1 MNHHLL
7 SLVNDGSFGAG
18 AIGRV
23 QSNFINGPS
32 TLTNGVDLYLQYE
45 TDMGDGMLTAGLEAN
60 YVAKYSVDAY
70 MKGNVEIAA
79 AYDCAGFFNIENTCR
94 DKYFQY

>member
-1 MNHHLL
+1 
-7 SLVNDGSFGAG
+7 
-18 AIGRV
+18 
-23 QSNFINGPS
+23 
-32 TLTNGVDLYLQYE
+32 
-45 TDMGDGMLTAGLEAN
+45 MGDGMLTAGLEAN